1 MLYIPSI
8 FKYFS
13 CPLWPLIIFLIF
25 KNSLLFSHDFDSTF
39 FAGETV
45 DKLYTP
51 SKASDTRDA
60 MAKEL
65 YYRLFS
71 WLLARINIY
80 LNSQDSAGASS
91 IGKLEEG
98 WEGNFSN
105 FNSQANASV
114 FD

>member
-1 MLYIPSI
+1 
-8 FKYFS
+8 
-13 CPLWPLIIFLIF
+13 
-25 KNSLLFSHDFDSTF
+25 
-39 FAGETV
+39 
-45 DKLYTP
+45 
-51 SKASDTRDA
+51 

-80 LNSQDSAGASS
+80 LNSQVSAGASS

-98 WEGNFSN
+98 KEGNFSN